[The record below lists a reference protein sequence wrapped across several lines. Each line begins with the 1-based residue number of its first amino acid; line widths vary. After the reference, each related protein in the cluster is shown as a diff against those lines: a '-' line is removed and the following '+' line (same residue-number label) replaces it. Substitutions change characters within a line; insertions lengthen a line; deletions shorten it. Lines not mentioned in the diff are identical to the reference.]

1 MSYYAYIENGIVQQV
16 NAIDDDYFESNRET
30 RYTGTWIQTS
40 YNTRGG
46 VHFQPDSNIPSQD
59 QSKALR
65 KNYAGIGFIYDENLD
80 AFYEPQPYPS
90 WILNTESCLWEA
102 PVSYPIDGKPYKWN
116 EAIQDWEL
124 D

>member
-16 NAIDDDYFESNRET
+16 NAIDDDFFNNNPD
-30 RYTGTWIQTS
+30 RYVGTWIQTS

-59 QSKALR
+59 QTKALR

-80 AFYEPQPYPS
+80 AFYEAQPHES
-90 WILNTESCLWEA
+90 WVLNTESCLWEA
-102 PVSYPIDGKPYKWN
+102 PVAYPTDGKPYKWN
-116 EAIQDWEL
+116 EEIKDWEL